1 MVFLFNTYLVY
12 TIQNKII
19 LKQKTKQNGT
29 IQFKLVQKPETKAV
43 R

>member
-1 MVFLFNTYLVY
+1 MHFPPNEQYISNFNYIY
-12 TIQNKII
+12 

>member
-1 MVFLFNTYLVY
+1 MHFPPNEQYISLFNTF
-12 TIQNKII
+12 I

-29 IQFKLVQKPETKAV
+29 IQFKLVQKPETKAI